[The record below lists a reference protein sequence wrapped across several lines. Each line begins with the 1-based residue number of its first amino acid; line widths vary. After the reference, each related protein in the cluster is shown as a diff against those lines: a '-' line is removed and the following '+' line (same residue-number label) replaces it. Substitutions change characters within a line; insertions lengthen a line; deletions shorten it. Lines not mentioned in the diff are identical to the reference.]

1 MTKKKPSDSRTEA
14 ARKTP
19 NYIAF
24 RFEAKKG
31 FQTRF
36 LKIKTYFFTDFNCF
50 GHFTPN
56 VKYFYASKRSAS

>member
-36 LKIKTYFFTDFNCF
+36 LKIKTYFFYWF
-50 GHFTPN
+50 
-56 VKYFYASKRSAS
+56 